1 MTCNIVSNNIVFFC
15 KTTLSPI
22 LEKLHE
28 TAYDLAQ
35 KPLFFNNYLA
45 KQKLSYEPKM
55 IFFLIVDL
63 ANVSMFHDKKK

>member
-28 TAYDLAQ
+28 AAYDLAQ
-35 KPLFFNNYLA
+35 NPYFSNNYLA
-45 KQKLSYEPKM
+45 KQKLSYEPKND
-55 IFFLIVDL
+55 ILFNCRSGKFFDVP
-63 ANVSMFHDKKK
+63 